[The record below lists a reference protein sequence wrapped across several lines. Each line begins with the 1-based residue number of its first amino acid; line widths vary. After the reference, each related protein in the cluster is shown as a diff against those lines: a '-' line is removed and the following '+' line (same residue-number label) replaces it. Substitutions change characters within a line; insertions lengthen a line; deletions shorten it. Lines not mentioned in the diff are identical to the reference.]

1 MRPAG
6 GPDGLVIRELAVSAR
21 SPAAER
27 VRAFRARRRQG
38 IVIARVRFGPEAI
51 ADLIRLGWLNDA
63 HRGDNDAL
71 TQALGDLIKQAT
83 TMRVTKSAGSEGVC
97 YAPLRATDGTIA
109 TEIGINAQLSSS
121 LGPPGE
127 HAGTRGLDLQNGAT
141 EIVEDN
147 PPGAKPSAALIEP
160 YEIDPIELWV
170 PRLDLFTQAR
180 IWAPEW
186 GPRPGQVDCAAP
198 EQLLEDFGIWPS
210 GLA

>member
-1 MRPAG
+1 MSDA
-6 GPDGLVIRELAVSAR
+6 LAAKASP

-27 VRAFRARRRQG
+27 MRAFRARRRQG
-38 IVIARVRFGPEAI
+38 IVIARVRIAPETI
-51 ADLIRLGWLNDA
+51 ANLIRLGWLDA
-63 HRGDNDAL
+63 ADRGDNAAV
-71 TQALGDLIKQAT
+71 TQALSDLIEQTIA
-83 TMRVTKSAGSEGVC
+83 MRVTRSTGSEGVC

-170 PRLDLFTQAR
+170 PRLDLFTRAR